1 MPSMPMTAEALVKTV
16 EKTINQLYDQSDN
29 DDREFD
35 DEDLDDNVQGSIHD
49 FLKEQSLECIGWLK
63 GEIYGAMGWAF
74 NDFYFLGKTEAPNP
88 IDSKW
93 HLFCLNKWDEE
104 SWGFCQLGERSA
116 HGVPLEQAA
125 YELLTKYAT
134 QGSDEE
140 SIVAF
145 EFLLEEWRCKMTG
158 EPRINKFLWR
168 LTEEEQAQLLERGK
182 QRLQAKDQEALNA
195 LRKSPEITPEKNVSF
210 ADRNLET
217 DPKVLDQIATNMVA
231 VEGGEFLMGAGP
243 DDAEADTDERPQH
256 LVKLDGFHISRYPV
270 TQAQWVAVMGN
281 NPSYFS
287 GCDDCPVEQVSW
299 NDIQDFIRKL
309 NQQTGKNY
317 RLPTEAEWE
326 FAARGGNL
334 SKGYRYAGS
343 DDLSSVAWYL
353 DNSGGKTRAV
363 GQKQANELG
372 IYDMSGNVWEWCED
386 WSGDYSSSAQTN
398 PKGPLNGERRVLRGD
413 SFDDAV
419 DCRVSLRGDG
429 GPDEDCSNVG
439 FRLVLP

>member
-49 FLKEQSLECIGWLK
+49 FLKEQSLECIGWLE

-74 NDFYFLGKTEAPNP
+74 NNFYFLGKTEDPNP

-93 HLFCLNKWDEE
+93 HLFCLNKWDDE

-125 YELLTKYAT
+125 HELLTKYAT

-140 SIVAF
+140 SIVEF
-145 EFLLEEWRCKMTG
+145 ELLLEEWRCKMTG
-158 EPRINKFLWR
+158 EPYDEKKLGLTSKYQKAHNVLQNALNK
-168 LTEEEQAQLLERGK
+168 LLEV
-182 QRLQAKDQEALNA
+182 
-195 LRKSPEITPEKNVSF
+195 TPEKNVPF
-210 ADRNLET
+210 ADLNLEP

-243 DDAEADTDERPQH
+243 DDAEADTNERPQH

-281 NPSYFS
+281 NPSFFR

-343 DDLSSVAWYL
+343 DDLSRVAWYA
-353 DNSGGKTRAV
+353 GGKTHAV

-372 IYDMSGNVWEWCED
+372 IYDMSGKVREWCED
-386 WSGDYSSSAQTN
+386 WYGDYSNTAQTN
-398 PKGPLNGERRVLRGD
+398 PKGPSSGSDRVLRGGSWAD
-413 SFDDAV
+413 SARN
-419 DCRVSLRGDG
+419 CRVSDRYNCI
-429 GPDEDCSNVG
+429 PDRRYSPHG